1 MNRMEE
7 YQALR
12 ATAEQ
17 PAAGLEDTL
26 TRARKRLRRRRAMVL
41 RPLTGLA
48 ACFAV
53 FVVLVNFC
61 APVAYACSKVPGLR
75 ELAEAVTFSRSL
87 TDAVNNEYVQP
98 IDLKQTQNGITA
110 SVEYLIVDQKQ
121 VNVFYRLDSKKY
133 ESLPFAHLNL
143 TGFDGDHLM
152 EKFNS
157 PKWKKLSMACLGCG
171 SCTFACPTCQC
182 YDIRDYDAG
191 NGIQRYRCWDSCMYS
206 DFTLM
211 AHGTNRPTQL
221 ERYRQRFMHKL
232 VYFPSNNDGMYSCV
246 GCGRCIEKCPMNL
259 NIVKVI
265 KALGEDAK

>member
-98 IDLKQTQNGITA
+98 IDLKQTKNGITA

-121 VNVFYRLDSKKY
+121 VNVFFRNDSLIPVL
-133 ESLPFAHLNL
+133 ES
-143 TGFDGDHLM
+143 M
-152 EKFNS
+152 VV
-157 PKWKKLSMACLGCG
+157 C
-171 SCTFACPTCQC
+171 
-182 YDIRDYDAG
+182 
-191 NGIQRYRCWDSCMYS
+191 NGIYVPGQVNGFYRIPLAKFCNDRGC
-206 DFTLM
+206 D
-211 AHGTNRPTQL
+211 
-221 ERYRQRFMHKL
+221 
-232 VYFPSNNDGMYSCV
+232 PSG
-246 GCGRCIEKCPMNL
+246 
-259 NIVKVI
+259 
-265 KALGEDAK
+265 A